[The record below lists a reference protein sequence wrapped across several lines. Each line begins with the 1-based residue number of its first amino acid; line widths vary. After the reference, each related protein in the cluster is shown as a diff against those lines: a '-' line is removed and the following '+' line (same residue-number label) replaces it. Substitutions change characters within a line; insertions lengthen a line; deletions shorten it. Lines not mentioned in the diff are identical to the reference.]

1 MDGYTDAVV
10 WMDLMFPKK
19 KYIYVLS
26 VFESTLKM
34 LLEEV
39 ALLI

>member
-10 WMDLMFPKK
+10 WMDLMFQKK